1 VNLKQ
6 MLRTINTVLV
16 MDWPSKNVPEALM
29 LAGFH
34 VIVHGGLGPE
44 DNSVYGLNSGDI
56 VIRQRGRRSMS
67 GPVFGRR
74 RNSPKLRRRCGEFDS
89 YFRFVCTLM
98 SDFDDT
104 TKALFS

>member
-6 MLRTINTVLV
+6 RLRTVNTVLV
-16 MDWPSKNVPEALM
+16 IDWRSKNPEALT

-34 VIVHGGLGPE
+34 VIVHGGPGSE
-44 DNSVYGLNSGDI
+44 DYSVYELNNGEI
-56 VIRQRGRRSMS
+56 VIRQLGRRSMS

>member
-16 MDWPSKNVPEALM
+16 MDWPSKNVPEALT

-44 DNSVYGLNSGDI
+44 DNS
-56 VIRQRGRRSMS
+56 
-67 GPVFGRR
+67 
-74 RNSPKLRRRCGEFDS
+74 E
-89 YFRFVCTLM
+89 
-98 SDFDDT
+98 
-104 TKALFS
+104 